1 MSWLKMIK
9 AGSVQSYCWPQS
21 WEANVSNFLSLKD
34 LFPNIWDHDHLLTG
48 CCKYNF
54 EVSTSESWM
63 SRYVF
68 FSSAVFLI
76 QGLNLYV
83 LTTTKKKN
91 LPILS
96 WHFILKRVCIP
107 LHEVHEAFGD
117 ASNLQSLRVKWWTI
131 KKHVMKFFG

>member
-83 LTTTKKKN
+83 LTTTKKKKPTN
-91 LPILS
+91 
-96 WHFILKRVCIP
+96 FILTFYLKKSLYSSPWSPRGFWGCQ
-107 LHEVHEAFGD
+107 
-117 ASNLQSLRVKWWTI
+117 QSSKPQSQV
-131 KKHVMKFFG
+131 VNY